1 MSYLLYSLLLAIA
14 LLITSPWW
22 LWRMLVSGRYVDGLG
37 ERFGG
42 VPERIRL
49 ATKPGQPVIWV
60 HAVSVGEVL
69 ATTELVRRLQNK
81 FRDWRIVVSTT
92 TETGQKLA
100 RERFGEKNVFYL
112 PTDFKFAIQPYLD
125 LLKPRMLMLAET
137 EFWPNLLRLSKQSGA
152 KIAVVNARISDRSYP
167 RYRAFSGLMRP
178 ALEHV
183 DAFLAQSPLDRERL
197 IAIGA
202 NAARVQFTGNLK
214 FGVIARKDVPLVA
227 RLRDAMAKQQSA
239 QKTSLDAKKPS
250 PVIVCGSTVEGEEPM
265 LLDAFRQLL
274 ADFPQATMILAP
286 RHPERND
293 DVAAEITRRRL
304 WCIRRSQWKDEE
316 LAGHV
321 FLLDTIGELAAV
333 YELATIAFVGG
344 SLVPRGGH
352 NILEPAQFGKPIL
365 VGPSMSNFRD
375 IFGIFKAAD
384 AVKTVTPVNLYY
396 EMQLLLASPEKCWE
410 IGKRAFET
418 FSAQVGS
425 TERTLDALE
434 VLLWVPSTL
443 TTQQRDAEKA
453 ADANAGSTR
462 A

>member
-1 MSYLLYSLLLAIA
+1 MPYFLYSLLLVLA

-22 LWRMLVSGRYVDGLG
+22 LWRMLVNGRYVDGLS

-42 VPERIRL
+42 VAERIRL
-49 ATKPGQPVIWV
+49 ATTPGQPVIWV

-69 ATTELVRRLQNK
+69 ATTELIRRLQAK
-81 FRDWRIVVSTT
+81 FKGWRIVVSTT

-100 RERFGEKNVFYL
+100 RERFGEMNVFYL
-112 PTDFKFAIQPYLD
+112 PSDFKFAIQPYLD

-137 EFWPNLLRLSKQSGA
+137 EFWPNLLRLTKQSGA
-152 KIAVVNARISDRSYP
+152 KIAVVNARISDRSFP
-167 RYRAFSGLMRP
+167 RYRAFSALMRP
-178 ALEHV
+178 ALDHV

-214 FGVIARKDVPLVA
+214 FGIIARKDVPLVA
-227 RLRDAMAKQQSA
+227 RLRDALAAEQKKSNSAKSSA
-239 QKTSLDAKKPS
+239 

-274 ADFPQATMILAP
+274 TDFPHATMVLAP

-293 DVAAEITRRRL
+293 DVVAEITRRRL
-304 WCIRRSQWKDEE
+304 WCIRRSQWKDEV

-375 IFGIFKAAD
+375 ILGIFKASN

-410 IGKRAFET
+410 MGKRAFET

-443 TTQQRDAEKA
+443 TTQQRNAEKA
-453 ADANAGSTR
+453 ASTQTGSTR
-462 A
+462 T